1 LPQLRLER
9 GAPVA
14 TPEDL
19 SPSRAEPAHS
29 RESYGKLK
37 PGPGKSPE
45 DVARNQRARI
55 QSAMAEA
62 LAEQDYDAITVR
74 TLARRARIS
83 TRTFYQCYS
92 GKEECFLKLHEQ
104 TVRGL
109 LMAMDFPNGNTES
122 PEEGAGRAIVAL
134 WNGLISDPTGARL
147 MLVDVNVIG
156 LRAQSQARRAQRS
169 LEAKV
174 RNYIEDALADNP
186 MSRQVSEGVV
196 LGLLGMA
203 RSRSLGERASALPS
217 LSEEMASWALAC
229 MDQPPLIGLGEMEKD
244 IGRKKV
250 DSHPSR
256 GPAEGD
262 VTLLLNAAAKL
273 AATGDPSAL
282 SIRNVLAVA
291 GLRRRA
297 FTANF
302 QSLEDCVVEA
312 RDELIRGAVG
322 RAKGA
327 AADCSSWAQGV
338 ARFVLA
344 FCEEVEQDSVLAG
357 FCFGR
362 LAKSD
367 ICKMNHQVSVEAH
380 MADLIERA
388 FGSPL
393 AATINRVHSEVS
405 IAAFWGLIE
414 KKVVAHGPA
423 MVSELAPALA
433 YIFLAPVIGSAEAV
447 EVIRKEYHFRNTTRE
462 ECLTNHG

>member
-1 LPQLRLER
+1 MPQLRLER

-37 PGPGKSPE
+37 PGPGKSSE

-55 QSAMAEA
+55 QSAMAET

-83 TRTFYQCYS
+83 TRAFYQCYS

-104 TVRGL
+104 TVRSL
-109 LMAMDFPNGNTES
+109 LMAMDFPQANA
-122 PEEGAGRAIVAL
+122 EGAGRAIVAL
-134 WNGLISDPTGARL
+134 WNGLTGDPTVARL

-156 LRAQSQARRAQRS
+156 LQAQSQARRAQRS

-174 RNYIEDALADNP
+174 CNYVEDALVDNP
-186 MSRQVSEGVV
+186 MSGRVSEGVV

-203 RSRSLGERASALPS
+203 RSRLLDERAPALPN

-229 MDQPPLIGLGEMEKD
+229 IDQPPLIGLGEMEKD

-250 DSHPSR
+250 DPRPSR
-256 GPAEGD
+256 DPAEGD
-262 VTLLLNAAAKL
+262 VALLLNAAAKL
-273 AATGDPSAL
+273 AATEDPSAL
-282 SIRNVLAVA
+282 STRNVLAAA

-297 FTANF
+297 FATNF

-312 RDELIRGAVG
+312 RDQLTRGAIE

-327 AADCSSWAQGV
+327 AIDCSSWAQGV
-338 ARFVLA
+338 VRFVLA
-344 FCEEVEQDSVLAG
+344 FCEEVERDPVLAG

-362 LAKSD
+362 WAKSD

-388 FGSPL
+388 FGLPPT
-393 AATINRVHSEVS
+393 ATINRVRIEVS

-414 KKVVAHGPA
+414 KRVVAHGPA

-433 YIFLAPVIGSAEAV
+433 YIFLAPAIGSAEAV
-447 EVIRKEYHFRNTTRE
+447 EVIRKEYDLRNTTRE